1 MSNNDG
7 EDIDQIK
14 LEDEEEEVKVDL
26 YNENENENNDMTNS
40 VDKSKNDPQLAFRYT
55 IVDNNFEEDN
65 SRENSIRPKK
75 ENSNLLNENDVI
87 INDSGAHSKRESK
100 AIEKIGLSFID
111 LKIIL
116 LGDSGVGKTSITG
129 RYVDSSFKEAYQATI
144 QVEKRMKIINE
155 DDKTSLRLNIWD
167 TAGQE
172 KFRSITRSFYRDCQG
187 AFIVFD
193 LTKKSSF
200 NEVKTWIEELKTHGS
215 EDTVVIILGNKS
227 DLTAERE
234 ISEED
239 IKNEIQKNYKYFE
252 VSAKTGNNISL
263 AFDELRKLIMLKLKK
278 NNQNS
283 NNNTK
288 ASKKKLGNEEKK
300 RAQSLEEIKE
310 SVNNKDVK
318 CC

>member
-1 MSNNDG
+1 MEDNEG
-7 EDIDQIK
+7 EDIDQ
-14 LEDEEEEVKVDL
+14 LNLGEEEVKVDL
-26 YNENENENNDMTNS
+26 YNENENENNDMSNS
-40 VDKSKNDPQLAFRYT
+40 VDKSKNENQLLTTRYT

-65 SRENSIRPKK
+65 SRENSIRARK

-100 AIEKIGLSFID
+100 NIERVSLSFID

-116 LGDSGVGKTSITG
+116 LGDSGVGKTSISG
-129 RYVDSSFKEAYQATI
+129 RYIDSSFKDAYQATL
-144 QVEKRMKIINE
+144 QVEKRVKIINE

-172 KFRSITRSFYRDCQG
+172 KFRSITRQFYRDCHG

-193 LTKKSSF
+193 LSKKSSF
-200 NEVKTWIEELKTHGS
+200 NEVKSWINELKTHGND
-215 EDTVVIILGNKS
+215 DTVIIILGNKS
-227 DLTAERE
+227 DLTTERE

-239 IKNEIQKNYKYFE
+239 IKNEIENKYEYFE

-263 AFDELRKLIMLKLKK
+263 AFDEMKKLIMQKIRK
-278 NNQNS
+278 NEQNED
-283 NNNTK
+283 NTK
-288 ASKKKLGNEEKK
+288 AGKKKLNKEERK
-300 RAQSLEEIKE
+300 SLKEIKE
-310 SVNNKDVK
+310 TVNNKGTK